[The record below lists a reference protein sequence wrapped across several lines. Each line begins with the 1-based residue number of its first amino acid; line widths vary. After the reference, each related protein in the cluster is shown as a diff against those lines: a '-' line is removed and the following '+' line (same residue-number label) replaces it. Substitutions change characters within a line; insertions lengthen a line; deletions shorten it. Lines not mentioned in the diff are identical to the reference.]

1 MVRKSVG
8 DQAGDST
15 RRRGAGFVGCG
26 AQVIDIEQF
35 GQALTGAWIG
45 RRELYRGIAKSQ
57 TYDQRRATVEQAL
70 AAEKI
75 NPGKGKTLSALAAKV
90 LDALDHIKES
100 VR

>member
-1 MVRKSVG
+1 M
-8 DQAGDST
+8 
-15 RRRGAGFVGCG
+15 
-26 AQVIDIEQF
+26 
-35 GQALTGAWIG
+35 
-45 RRELYRGIAKSQ
+45 SQ